1 MAEYALAVDLGSE
14 VTAAVSDDAGHRIVP
29 IGDAGQ
35 LALPVTVDGVGRL
48 LVGDTTA
55 QPAADEPDGRGGPPI
70 CLRSKIPPSRWSREQ
85 RCEPAVCSAD
95 GVPR

>member
-35 LALPVTVDGVGRL
+35 LALPGHSGWSR
-48 LVGDTTA
+48 
-55 QPAADEPDGRGGPPI
+55 PAAHGRND
-70 CLRSKIPPSRWSREQ
+70 RSASR
-85 RCEPAVCSAD
+85 A
-95 GVPR
+95 